1 MSLLVFAMG
10 AEIRACLPERQYTL
24 PGPARRGFPLG
35 AKGAISGAQ
44 AKPQPGAAAPMSLD
58 ALTNRIKEKVGTN
71 SGLDATVKFDLGG
84 DGVIFVDG
92 KSSPNSVSNEDKDAD
107 CTISMSLENF
117 MKLVEGD
124 LDPTTAY
131 MFGKLKV

>member
-1 MSLLVFAMG
+1 MSLA
-10 AEIRACLPERQYTL
+10 
-24 PGPARRGFPLG
+24 
-35 AKGAISGAQ
+35 
-44 AKPQPGAAAPMSLD
+44 D
-58 ALTNRIKEKVGTN
+58 LTNKIKEKVGTN

-107 CTISMSLENF
+107 CTISMTLENF
-117 MKLVEGD
+117 LKLIEGE

-131 MFGKLKV
+131 MFGKLKVAGSMGVAMKLSKVI

>member
-1 MSLLVFAMG
+1 MSLA
-10 AEIRACLPERQYTL
+10 
-24 PGPARRGFPLG
+24 
-35 AKGAISGAQ
+35 
-44 AKPQPGAAAPMSLD
+44 D
-58 ALTNRIKEKVGTN
+58 LTNKIKEKVSTN

-84 DGVIFVDG
+84 DGVIYVDG

-117 MKLVEGD
+117 LKLIEGE

-131 MFGKLKV
+131 MFGKLKVEGSMGVAMKLSKVI

>member
-1 MSLLVFAMG
+1 MSLA
-10 AEIRACLPERQYTL
+10 
-24 PGPARRGFPLG
+24 
-35 AKGAISGAQ
+35 
-44 AKPQPGAAAPMSLD
+44 D
-58 ALTNRIKEKVGTN
+58 LTNKIKEKVGTN

-107 CTISMSLENF
+107 CTISMTLENF
-117 MKLVEGD
+117 LKLIEGE

-131 MFGKLKV
+131 MFGKLKVAGNMGVAMKLSKVI

>member
-1 MSLLVFAMG
+1 MSLA
-10 AEIRACLPERQYTL
+10 
-24 PGPARRGFPLG
+24 
-35 AKGAISGAQ
+35 
-44 AKPQPGAAAPMSLD
+44 D
-58 ALTNRIKEKVGTN
+58 LTNKIKEKVGTN

-84 DGVIFVDG
+84 DGVIYVDG

-117 MKLVEGD
+117 LKLIEGE

-131 MFGKLKV
+131 MFGKLKVEGSMGVAMKLSKVI

>member
-1 MSLLVFAMG
+1 
-10 AEIRACLPERQYTL
+10 
-24 PGPARRGFPLG
+24 
-35 AKGAISGAQ
+35 
-44 AKPQPGAAAPMSLD
+44 MSLD

-84 DGVIFVDG
+84 DGVIYVDG

-117 MKLVEGD
+117 TKLVDGE

-131 MFGKLKV
+131 MFGKLKIAGSMGVAMKLSKVL

>member
-1 MSLLVFAMG
+1 MG
-10 AEIRACLPERQYTL
+10 LEE
-24 PGPARRGFPLG
+24 
-35 AKGAISGAQ
+35 
-44 AKPQPGAAAPMSLD
+44 
-58 ALTNRIKEKVGTN
+58 LTNKIKEKVGTN

-107 CTISMSLENF
+107 CTITMTLENF
-117 MKLVEGD
+117 LKLVAGD

-131 MFGKLKV
+131 MFGKLKIAGSMGVAMKLSKVI